1 MTMKTSTSTQVRRI
15 LTATIFTVLTS
26 GAAASF
32 AADSMGVLQEK
43 VAYGDL
49 NVSSA
54 RGAATLY
61 SRIRMAATD
70 VCRPLSGD
78 GLDTKNLWHKCVDN
92 AIAGAV
98 KAVGEPALT
107 AVFNAKNGA
116 SKPIILAS
124 QQTR

>member
-1 MTMKTSTSTQVRRI
+1 MKTSTSTQVRRI
-15 LTATIFTVLTS
+15 LSATIFTVLTS
-26 GAAASF
+26 GAAVSF
-32 AADSMGVLQEK
+32 AADGMGVLQEK
-43 VAYGDL
+43 VTYGDL
-49 NVSSA
+49 NLSSA

-61 SRIRMAATD
+61 SRIRIAATD

-78 GLDTKNLWHKCVDN
+78 RLDTKNLWNKCVDN

-107 AVFNAKNGA
+107 AVFNAKNGT